1 MPKINVTANI
11 FHNLLKGK
19 NVTDNYYKLSKT
31 LYNYPTMSMFEQS
44 KIIKK
49 LNTEQNLYFINNYK
63 KGQTLCQK

>member
-1 MPKINVTANI
+1 MNNKEKQIRLKLLSKRLDNV
-11 FHNLLKGK
+11 
-19 NVTDNYYKLSKT
+19 SKT

-49 LNTEQNLYFINNYK
+49 LNTEQNLYFNNNYK